1 MNKIIVEDFE
11 KLLSAYEEKFENLRG
26 RTILVTGATGMIAA
40 YLSEFL
46 IYIADSYNIQLY
58 LQKCRKR
65 EKNI

>member
-40 YLSEFL
+40 YSAEVQKKGKKYLRNIL
-46 IYIADSYNIQLY
+46 IRIMFIL
-58 LQKCRKR
+58 
-65 EKNI
+65 